1 MKKVLSTIMAI
12 LIATG
17 LSACGCGNRNGTD
30 NNTGAGAGANKE
42 NSTGTE
48 TGNNGNMNNGG
59 NKENGTTNNSTNNG
73 TNGGT
78 TNGTNGTNNGTTNGN
93 GSTATKKS
101 YKDGTYTGKGEKW
114 EYGSE
119 ESVVTIKNGKIT
131 NIELRRL
138 DNNGKE
144 IDYTQWTGKEV
155 NGTTYPNLNQ
165 YRKDLAKTM
174 MNNQSAKADVITG
187 ATVSCEN
194 WITAT
199 QRALDQA
206 MK

>member
-1 MKKVLSTIMAI
+1 MKKVLSIVMAI

-17 LSACGCGNRNGTD
+17 LSACGCGNSNGTD
-30 NNTGAGAGANKE
+30 NNTGAGAGADKE
-42 NSTGTE
+42 NSAGTE

-59 NKENGTTNNSTNNG
+59 NKENGTTNN
-73 TNGGT
+73 
-78 TNGTNGTNNGTTNGN
+78 GTNNGTTNGN
-93 GSTATKKS
+93 NNGSTATTKS

-138 DNNGKE
+138 DKDGKE

-165 YRKDLAKTM
+165 FRKDIAKTM
-174 MNNQSAKADVITG
+174 IDRQSASADVITG

-194 WITAT
+194 WIIAT
-199 QRALDQA
+199 QRALEKA
-206 MK
+206 EK

>member
-1 MKKVLSTIMAI
+1 MAI

-17 LSACGCGNRNGTD
+17 LSACGCGTGNGTD
-30 NNTGAGAGANKE
+30 NNTGAGAGADKE
-42 NSTGTE
+42 NSAGTE
-48 TGNNGNMNNGG
+48 TGNNGDMNNNG
-59 NKENGTTNNSTNNG
+59 NNNNGAANNGTNNG

-78 TNGTNGTNNGTTNGN
+78 TNGTNNGNGTT
-93 GSTATKKS
+93 TTTKS

-138 DNNGKE
+138 DNDGKE
-144 IDYTQWTGKEV
+144 IDYSQWTGKEV

-174 MNNQSAKADVITG
+174 IDRQMADADVISG
-187 ATVSCEN
+187 ATVSCQN
-194 WITAT
+194 WIIAT
-199 QRALDQA
+199 QRALEKA
-206 MK
+206 EK